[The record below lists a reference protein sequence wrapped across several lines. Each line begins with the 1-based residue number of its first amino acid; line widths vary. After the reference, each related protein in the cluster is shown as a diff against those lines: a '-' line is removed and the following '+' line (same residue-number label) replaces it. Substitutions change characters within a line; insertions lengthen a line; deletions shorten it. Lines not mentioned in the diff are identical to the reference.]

1 MVIFVPHLF
10 VKKWGWGKF
19 GKEPKMI
26 YLIII
31 GIILFLLMPIIILN
45 RRQNNLE
52 KSFKEQFGVKVKL
65 SRYSF
70 LDFFS
75 DGKRK
80 KDGTRDLRYKE
91 NKYLKD

>member
-1 MVIFVPHLF
+1 
-10 VKKWGWGKF
+10 
-19 GKEPKMI
+19 MI

-31 GIILFLLMPIIILN
+31 GIVFFLFCLYPIITLN
-45 RRQNNLE
+45 RGQKNLE
-52 KSFKEQFGVKVKL
+52 KSFKEEFGVKVKL
-65 SRYSF
+65 ERYSF

-75 DGKRK
+75 VGKRK